1 MTGDAS
7 LKLCGMSISPRGATL
22 KDEHRAVR
30 RLCLLAP
37 LALVAQPALARD
49 LLVVGTSFPR
59 IFEASGKPGEADGL
73 GAELMRRAAARMGL
87 GLRFEVLPWL
97 RAQAMVEQGQAD
109 VLVGPYRTPEREQR
123 FLFSRQAFYAD
134 ALVFYARRNLATHWV
149 GDFTALAQ
157 VPVAIVQ
164 GWAYGDEFER
174 ARPGLQLLSTALT
187 VETGLLMLKRGR
199 IELLASNERNT
210 APVIEAL
217 GLAQELQII
226 NPPISFQRGHF
237 AYTRNAR
244 GEAWRDG
251 IDQVMSQMRA
261 TGELRELARQWH
273 IMIPE

>member
-1 MTGDAS
+1 
-7 LKLCGMSISPRGATL
+7 MSGGSAT
-22 KDEHRAVR
+22 R

-37 LALVAQPALARD
+37 LALAAKPAHARE

-59 IFEASGKPGEADGL
+59 IYEPTGKPGDADGL
-73 GAELMRRAAARMGL
+73 GADLMRRAAARLGM

-134 ALVFYARRNLATHWV
+134 ALVFYSRRNVASRWG
-149 GDFTALAQ
+149 GDFAALTK
-157 VPVAIVQ
+157 VPLAIVQ
-164 GWAYGDEFER
+164 GWAYGDDFER
-174 ARPGLQLLSTALT
+174 TRPGLQMLSTALT

-210 APVIEAL
+210 APMIETL
-217 GLAQELQII
+217 GLGAELHVL

-237 AYTRNAR
+237 AYTRNAQ
-244 GEAWRDG
+244 GEALRES
-251 IDQVMSQMRA
+251 IDQVMTQLRA
-261 TGELRELARQWH
+261 TGELRELGRKWR
-273 IMIPE
+273 ITIPE